1 MLIVRYI
8 LLQPE
13 VEGDISFATNRGHF
27 ISLLQCFKFSLT
39 LLYTWCYNKNIL
51 ERSSKWEKSKHAALC
66 KREERVA
73 EGKRAPS
80 TPI

>member
-27 ISLLQCFKFSLT
+27 ISLLQIWSEEEVRSSIRIKRAEDTMF
-39 LLYTWCYNKNIL
+39 LYTTFK
-51 ERSSKWEKSKHAALC
+51 KAHTA
-66 KREERVA
+66 
-73 EGKRAPS
+73 
-80 TPI
+80 

>member
-27 ISLLQCFKFSLT
+27 ISLLQGNCFALT
-39 LLYTWCYNKNIL
+39 KTRSIDKLNINIVAQQ
-51 ERSSKWEKSKHAALC
+51 KEK
-66 KREERVA
+66 
-73 EGKRAPS
+73 
-80 TPI
+80 I

>member
-27 ISLLQCFKFSLT
+27 ISLLQIVNSHLKT
-39 LLYTWCYNKNIL
+39 LFIKGTIAYTQINRQNDNKEAL
-51 ERSSKWEKSKHAALC
+51 MKRVVAMEKSM
-66 KREERVA
+66 
-73 EGKRAPS
+73 RA
-80 TPI
+80 